1 MYNSEE
7 VENINNNITKLSVW
21 YPLKIENILKKDLIN
36 LKVFLLEDL
45 MSIALIEEDKTLEVI
60 NDVIMM
66 IENTEDPFL
75 LHKKIF
81 IVRKDNLKIK
91 DLHVNLMLENMII
104 KEMEV
109 MIKIQGKDCMR
120 MINITDNKR
129 AIGL

>member
-1 MYNSEE
+1 
-7 VENINNNITKLSVW
+7 
-21 YPLKIENILKKDLIN
+21 
-36 LKVFLLEDL
+36 